1 MKKLLA
7 LLIACTA
14 ITCTFAS
21 CGDKEK
27 ESSVSGESSVS
38 EESAE
43 EETTTEETA
52 VSENSEEIELLT
64 EPETHEYIDADPT
77 AFLGKW
83 ECEKI
88 VVDGEEMAD
97 LMGMPIYA
105 SYQYDIMEDGTAG
118 LSESLMAIMT
128 EADAV
133 EYTWGLISE
142 EEIEIAG
149 NNGSVIQ
156 FTLDGDY
163 LVSRMSEQNTEIYLK
178 KVDEFTEFD
187 FQAYVDNYEAPAYEL
202 TPVQT
207 DAEGNIIES
216 TETTT
221 TTVE

>member
-1 MKKLLA
+1 MKKLIA
-7 LLIACTA
+7 LLIVCTSLM
-14 ITCTFAS
+14 CMFAS
-21 CGDKEK
+21 CSDEEK

-52 VSENSEEIELLT
+52 VSEDAEEIELLT

-77 AFLGKW
+77 AFIGKW

-88 VVDGEEMAD
+88 VADGEEMTD
-97 LMGMPIYA
+97 LMGIPIYA
-105 SYQYDIMEDGTAG
+105 SYQYDIMDDGTAG

-128 EADAV
+128 EADAI

-149 NNGSVIQ
+149 SDGSVIQ

-163 LVSRMSEQNTEIYLK
+163 LVSKMSDQNTEVYLK

-187 FQAYVDNYEAPAYEL
+187 FQDYIDNYEAPAYEL

-221 TTVE
+221 AE

>member
-1 MKKLLA
+1 MKKLIA
-7 LLIACTA
+7 LLIVCTSVM
-14 ITCTFAS
+14 CMFAS
-21 CGDKEK
+21 CSDKEK

-52 VSENSEEIELLT
+52 VSEDAEEIELLT

-156 FTLDGDY
+156 FALDGDY
-163 LVSRMSEQNTEIYLK
+163 LVSQMSEQNTEVYLK

-187 FQAYVDNYEAPAYEL
+187 FQAYIDNYEAPAYEL

-221 TTVE
+221 AE

>member
-1 MKKLLA
+1 MKKLIA
-7 LLIACTA
+7 LLIACTSV
-14 ITCTFAS
+14 TCMFAS
-21 CGDKEK
+21 CSDEEK
-27 ESSVSGESSVS
+27 ESSVSSESSVS
-38 EESAE
+38 EESSE

-52 VSENSEEIELLT
+52 VSEDAEEIEILT
-64 EPETHEYIDADPT
+64 ESEIHKYIDADPT
-77 AFLGKW
+77 VFLGKW

-156 FTLDGDY
+156 FTLDGDR
-163 LVSRMSEQNTEIYLK
+163 LVSKMSEQNTEVYLK

-187 FQAYVDNYEAPAYEL
+187 FQAYIDNYEAPAYEL

-221 TTVE
+221 AE